1 MGWLT
6 GGGTGVKMR
15 VFINPGHAPGGR
27 PDTGAINKES
37 GLRECDVALD
47 ISRHVKRYLELAGCT
62 VTMVQ
67 SNNLF
72 GEADGVNVVE
82 TANRQKCDIFV
93 SIHCNAFNGKARGAE
108 TLCYSV
114 YAKSA
119 DLAKCIQFQLAAA
132 VRRADMTFPD
142 RGVKSRPGLVVLNST
157 AMPAALVETAFI
169 DNREDAA
176 ILINY
181 SQEIAAAIARGI
193 TDYWQSM

>member
-1 MGWLT
+1 
-6 GGGTGVKMR
+6 MR
-15 VFINPGHAPGGR
+15 VFINPGHAPGGK
-27 PDTGAINKES
+27 PDPGAVNKEL
-37 GLRECDVALD
+37 GLRECDVALT
-47 ISRHVKRYLELAGCT
+47 ISKHVKRYLEWAGCT

-82 TANRQKCDIFV
+82 TANKQKCDVFV
-93 SIHCNAFNGKARGAE
+93 SIHCNAFNGAARGAE

-119 DLAKCIQFQLAAA
+119 DLAKFIQFQLATA
-132 VRRADMTFPD
+132 VKHVDSSFPD

-157 AMPAALVETAFI
+157 AMPAALVEAAFI
-169 DNREDAA
+169 DNREDAD
-176 ILINY
+176 ILQMY